1 MPIRD
6 LFDRVLKVLA
16 RDYPRAFIEIAFPGI
31 PFRLVAR
38 LQNVEL
44 GLPARRVDFVHRLL
58 DPDGNEY
65 LFHIEFQTRHE
76 VSVPRNLFVYSALLT
91 AQFDLPVIST
101 VFHVMPRRKAL
112 PESYEVRW
120 RNLVF
125 NRFRYRVVKLW
136 EYETEI
142 REGRWPELAPL
153 LPVLVKKPTEELLH
167 REKELI
173 LRERDAKR
181 RADLMACAI
190 TIGSRYF
197 ERDFLW
203 KFFREEVEAMRGATI
218 IEEWIKEGEE
228 RGLQRGLQQ
237 GMFLGTLKARR
248 EDIMRLL
255 LLRFDLPYSVGK
267 EMEEAL
273 AKIDDPGALEEL
285 VVAAAQADTIE
296 DFRRKLEEVMQT
308 RR

>member
-6 LFDRVLKVLA
+6 IFDRVLKVLA
-16 RDYPRAFIEIAFPGI
+16 RDYPRAFVEVALPEA
-31 PFRLVAR
+31 PFRLVER

-44 GLPARRVDFVHRLL
+44 GLPTRRVDFIHRLL

-65 LFHIEFQTRHE
+65 LFHIEFQTRHDAY
-76 VSVPRNLFVYSALLT
+76 VPRKLFIYSALLT
-91 AQFDLPVIST
+91 VKFELPVIST
-101 VFHVMPRRKAL
+101 VFYVMPRRKAL
-112 PESYEVRW
+112 PESYEVKW
-120 RNLVF
+120 RNVVF

-136 EYETEI
+136 EYEAEI

-153 LPVLVKKPTEELLH
+153 LLVLAEEPTEEILR

-181 RADLMACAI
+181 RADLLACAVI
-190 TIGSRYF
+190 IGSRYF

-203 KFFREEVEAMRGATI
+203 QFFREEVELMREAAI
-218 IEEWIKEGEE
+218 INEWIKEGEE
-228 RGLQRGLQQ
+228 RGLQRGML
-237 GMFLGTLKARR
+237 LGTLKARR

-255 LLRFDLPYSVGK
+255 LFRFGMPYSVGR
-267 EMEEAL
+267 ELEEAL
-273 AKIDDPGALEEL
+273 AKIEDPGALEEL
-285 VVAAAQADTIE
+285 VVAAAQAESIQA
-296 DFRRKLEEVMQT
+296 FRQRLEEVMRT